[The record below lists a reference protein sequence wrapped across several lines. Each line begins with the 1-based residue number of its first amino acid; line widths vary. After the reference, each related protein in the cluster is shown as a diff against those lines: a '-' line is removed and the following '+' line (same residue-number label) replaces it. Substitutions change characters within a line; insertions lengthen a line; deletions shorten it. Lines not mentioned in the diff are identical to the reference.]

1 MIRIGWIGCGTHASE
16 MLLPQL
22 VRLPVKIVALCDVD
36 AKRLGQIGDRYGVTP
51 RYADAAELL
60 ADEELDAIGT
70 AVGPAL
76 HGELGIQALSR
87 GLPVFMEKPPAPTAD
102 AAERLADEA
111 ARSGKPCIVGF
122 MKRYSTANRIA
133 GNILRSGSFGI
144 PASIL
149 GQYTTAPTY
158 FSGDPDY
165 TGFLV
170 HHCVHA
176 MDLIPW
182 MMGQPVTDVH
192 VRAHEIEPGKL
203 VLHAGFGF
211 KSGGLATVVMGTN
224 QSRGTPME
232 WWQVMSDHQRLEI
245 RNVHE
250 VRYYRNPAFKADVPD
265 ATLDP
270 QQDTLMWEPNL
281 TAAAN
286 EDHKGYHALLSAF
299 LAAVRGEPND
309 APTIVDGVAAMRV
322 LEALKRSMASGQ
334 REVPDRSKPLSP

>member
-1 MIRIGWIGCGTHASE
+1 MDWMWHARKRNAVTSTGAATGENRCPVRCRCQALGTNWRP
-16 MLLPQL
+16 L
-22 VRLPVKIVALCDVD
+22 
-36 AKRLGQIGDRYGVTP
+36 GVTP

-60 ADEELDAIGT
+60 AHEELDAIGM

-76 HGELGIQALSR
+76 HVELGVEALSR
-87 GLPVFMEKPPAPTAD
+87 GLPVFVEKPPAPTAD
-102 AAERLADEA
+102 AAERLAGEA

-122 MKRYSTANRIA
+122 MKRYSTSNRIA
-133 GNILRSGSFGI
+133 GNILRSGFFGS
-144 PASIL
+144 PASII

-158 FSGDPDY
+158 FVGDPDY
-165 TGFLV
+165 TGFLL

-176 MDLIPW
+176 MDLVPW

-192 VRAHEIEPGKL
+192 VRTHEIKPGKL
-203 VLHAGFGF
+203 VLHVGFGF
-211 KSGGLATVVMGTN
+211 ESGALGTVVMGTN

-250 VRYYRNPAFKADVPD
+250 VRYYRNPAFKVDVPD

-299 LAAVRGEPND
+299 LAAAKGEPND
-309 APTIVDGVAAMRV
+309 APTIVDGVMAMRV
-322 LEALKRSMASGQ
+322 LEAMMRSMASGQ
-334 REVPDRSKPLSP
+334 RERPC